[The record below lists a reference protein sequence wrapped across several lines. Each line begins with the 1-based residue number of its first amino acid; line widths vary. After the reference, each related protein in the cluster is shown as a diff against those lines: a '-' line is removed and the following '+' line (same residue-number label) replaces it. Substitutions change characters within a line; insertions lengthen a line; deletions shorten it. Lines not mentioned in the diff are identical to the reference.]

1 MYSYEDRIRAV
12 ELFIKL
18 GMRVRPTIRQ
28 LGYPTKNS
36 LKGWYREYQQRQDLP
51 KGYAGREPKFS
62 QEQKAA
68 ALEHYL
74 AHDRCIAATMR
85 ALGYPGRG
93 TLTKW
98 IREAIP
104 EARQAI
110 VGRVGPRRYPESLKQ
125 TGVMELCTRQ
135 ESAQAVADKLGV
147 CRPTLYNWKNQLLG
161 REAPA
166 SMKHTHRSPQQ
177 RERDELELQVAVL
190 RREVRQLRLE
200 QDLLN
205 KANELLKKGLG
216 VNLQFLSNREKTLL
230 IDALREHYGL
240 PELLAQVGLAR
251 SSYFYHR
258 ARAVVGD
265 KYLQVRQSITEIFES
280 NHRCYGYRR
289 LQASLARQQGPISE
303 KVVQR
308 LMKQAHLVVPKPKKR
323 RYASYLGE
331 ISPAPENI
339 INRDF
344 QASAPNEKWLT
355 DITEFQIPAGKVYLS
370 PIIDCFDGMV
380 VSWTIG
386 TSPDAELVNTMLDA
400 AIETVAE
407 TPDRPVVH
415 SDRGGHYR
423 WPGWLSRMSD
433 ANLTRSMSRKACS
446 PDNAACEG
454 FFGRLKNELFYPRD
468 WKGTTIE
475 QFIELVDSYIRWYNE
490 KRIKISLGS
499 LSPIEYRVSLGLAT

>member
-1 MYSYEDRIRAV
+1 
-12 ELFIKL
+12 
-18 GMRVRPTIRQ
+18 
-28 LGYPTKNS
+28 
-36 LKGWYREYQQRQDLP
+36 
-51 KGYAGREPKFS
+51 
-62 QEQKAA
+62 
-68 ALEHYL
+68 
-74 AHDRCIAATMR
+74 
-85 ALGYPGRG
+85 
-93 TLTKW
+93 
-98 IREAIP
+98 
-104 EARQAI
+104 
-110 VGRVGPRRYPESLKQ
+110 
-125 TGVMELCTRQ
+125 MELCTRQ
-135 ESAQAVADKLGV
+135 ESAQAVADRLGV

-166 SMKHTHRSPQQ
+166 SMKHTDRSPQAQ
-177 RERDELELQVAVL
+177 EREELERQVEIL
-190 RREVRQLRLE
+190 RHEVRQLRLE

-216 VNLQFLSNREKTLL
+216 VDLQLLSNREKTLL

-240 PELLAQVGLAR
+240 PELLAQLSLAR

-258 ARAVVGD
+258 ARAAIGD
-265 KYLQVRQSITEIFES
+265 KYVRVRQSITEIFES

-289 LQASLARQQGPISE
+289 LQASLAREQGPISE
-303 KVVQR
+303 KVIQR
-308 LMKQAHLVVPKPKKR
+308 LMKQESLVVAKPKRR

-344 QASAPNEKWLT
+344 QAAAPNKKWLT
-355 DITEFQIPAGKVYLS
+355 GITEFQIPAGKVYLS

-400 AIETVAE
+400 AIETVTE
-407 TPDRPVVH
+407 TSDRPVVH

-423 WPGWLSRMSD
+423 WPGWLSRMSE
-433 ANLTRSMSRKACS
+433 AKLTRSMSRKACS

-468 WKGTTIE
+468 WKSVTVE
-475 QFIELVDSYIRWYNE
+475 QFIEVLDDYIRWYNE
-490 KRIKISLGS
+490 KRIKISLGA
-499 LSPIEYRVSLGLAT
+499 LSPIEYRVSLGLAA